1 MNELV
6 IKVTDGKLRV
16 GIKKETN
23 VDTGWVIMD
32 TWRLTYTG
40 NDMPTDGI
48 ENVNGTVGTPVK
60 VEYFSIDGMKLS
72 KPSKGVVIMRATDAA
87 GNVTVKT
94 VVVK

>member
-1 MNELV
+1 M
-6 IKVTDGKLRV
+6 